1 MTNDT
6 IVFFVGKLQVGGAGK
21 MVKYAASIAKEQFE
35 KVIVVSFYESTI
47 DLQGELGIEFIG
59 LNLSTSEKLW
69 RYSAIRKIR
78 SFIINN
84 NPAVVCA
91 FVSDIAVMVRI
102 ATMFLKGMVF
112 VSAERGD
119 PYTLPRIWKA
129 LVSWAYRHSDY
140 CLFQLPKARDFF
152 SKRVREKSFVIH
164 NPYLGPFLQPYH
176 GERKKTIVTATRLEI
191 EKGVD
196 ILINAFAIIHRKYP
210 DYRLIIYGDGSL
222 KNELQNQVESLGLV
236 EHVDFLGYQQNIAE
250 KVSQDGIFVLPSRYE
265 GIPNT
270 LIEVMAMGMPTIS
283 ADCSPGGPHFLTRNG
298 ELGLL
303 FPVDDTPSLVEKI
316 ELLIVNKELVRQ
328 LEKQSPE
335 ILNMT
340 SENVIRPLWIDFF
353 RKITNK

>member
-1 MTNDT
+1 MTNNT
-6 IVFFVGKLQVGGAGK
+6 IVFLVGKLHVGGAGK

-47 DLQGELGIEFIG
+47 DLQGEFGIDFIG

-69 RYSAIRKIR
+69 RYDAIRKIR

-102 ATMFLKGMVF
+102 ATLFLKGMVF

-119 PYTLPRIWKA
+119 PYTLPRIWKI
-129 LVSWAYRHSDY
+129 LVSWAYSHSDY

-152 SKRVREKSFVIH
+152 CKKVREKSFVIH
-164 NPYLGPFLQPYH
+164 NPYLGPLLPPYH

-196 ILINAFAIIHRKYP
+196 ILINAFAIIHHKYP
-210 DYRLIIYGDGSL
+210 DYKLIIYGDGSL
-222 KNELQNQVESLGLV
+222 KNELHNQVKSLGLV
-236 EHVDFLGYQQNIAE
+236 EYVDFLGYQQYIAE
-250 KVSQDGIFVLPSRYE
+250 KVSKDGIFVLPSRYE

-270 LIEVMAMGMPTIS
+270 LIEVMATGMPTIS
-283 ADCSPGGPHFLTRNG
+283 ADCSPGGPRFLTRDG
-298 ELGLL
+298 ELGML
-303 FPVDDTPSLVEKI
+303 FPVDDTSSLVEKI
-316 ELLIVNKELVRQ
+316 ELLLENKELVRH
-328 LEKQSPE
+328 LEKRSPE
-335 ILNMT
+335 ILKFT
-340 SENVIRPLWIDFF
+340 SENVVKPLWIGFF
-353 RKITNK
+353 RDISK